1 MSENPHGSHP
11 SQEPTPE
18 GYPTP
23 THQSGEQQAGYPQ
36 APYGAP
42 QVAPQSK
49 ARNVVGIIAMV
60 CAILGTI
67 LACIPGILALGWIL
81 LPVGFIMGI
90 VAVCLKGK
98 VKWQGITAII
108 VSVVGT
114 LIGFLV
120 FFLVFANA
128 VNDAIQDSDTSP
140 SPLYSSSSDA
150 SPTVA
155 PVEPAPET
163 STADVQ
169 AGAEQTTAPAEPVQT
184 AEETAAEAQ
193 SSDSSTDDGVPQEY
207 RSALTKAETYVDMM
221 HMSQQGVYEQLTSEY
236 GEKFSAE
243 AAQYAI
249 ENLDVDWNEVAL
261 KKAEDY
267 QKEMAMSP
275 DSIYDQL
282 TSDFGEKFTPEQAR
296 YAVDH
301 LSK

>member
-23 THQSGEQQAGYPQ
+23 THQSGQQQAGYPQ

-120 FFLVFANA
+120 FFLVIANA
-128 VNDAIQDSDTSP
+128 VNDAVQDSSASP
-140 SPLYSSSSDA
+140 STSTSSSAAADSSSEDTGTFGQTVQWNDGLEASVSEPQEFTPSDSA
-150 SPTVA
+150 AAQGDGQARKFTITVHNGTDQA
-155 PVEPAPET
+155 VEAMGIS
-163 STADVQ
+163 STVQ
-169 AGAEQTTAPAEPVQT
+169 SGGKQ
-184 AEETAAEAQ
+184 AEAIFDSEQ
-193 SSDSSTDDGVPQEY
+193 NITVPSGKIQPGKDLTFDVVYQVADPSDISFDLSIMD
-207 RSALTKAETYVDMM
+207 
-221 HMSQQGVYEQLTSEY
+221 
-236 GEKFSAE
+236 
-243 AAQYAI
+243 
-249 ENLDVDWNEVAL
+249 
-261 KKAEDY
+261 
-267 QKEMAMSP
+267 P
-275 DSIYDQL
+275 DSLD
-282 TSDFGEKFTPEQAR
+282 THEVTFMS
-296 YAVDH
+296 
-301 LSK
+301 